1 MYTCITLLY
10 MYTCVQLLLA
20 LHRCASIRAHAI
32 IQTLSALRLT
42 LTVKSKKKKEKKK
55 RNDAGNSN
63 LLIKLKQIVVLHK
76 LPIVIY
82 EGTAI
87 EQYEY

>member
-1 MYTCITLLY
+1 MYVLHTHIYMYTCITLLY

-55 RNDAGNSN
+55 GTMQEI
-63 LLIKLKQIVVLHK
+63 LIC
-76 LPIVIY
+76 
-82 EGTAI
+82 
-87 EQYEY
+87 